1 MASKKMDFIKGP
13 LFERLEKKD
22 GIRGTNEDKRIGF
35 LSDSEKAREAAEV
48 AANFARQFISRGDY
62 EAAYKYRR
70 DAVEKLDIYLTYCG
84 TGLERLFVESV
95 LELSKLSFAVGRGM
109 SALATYLRKGLG
121 LAETSGNLRSHALIC
136 LHLGR
141 LLAYQNKVNEG
152 LAFLEKGKDEVAEL
166 GDSDILKAA
175 AEFLGLYYSLQG
187 RFREALIHFERAE
200 EYFIREQNRLF
211 IYPMTLWSLGVT
223 LFAIGQ
229 VPRALG
235 FFQSYLHSAR
245 DMGLPAVSA
254 IARSILGLAL
264 TVAGKQREALY
275 HLDSSLKEAEETK
288 NSYSLFIAK
297 AGKAIQAFQEG
308 DLNNA
313 FEWFQSAMRDGQ
325 KAKSALIFI
334 NLYIFDMLAEFCRK
348 GFEPVSKEWG
358 YKEQL
363 QICLKDQ
370 SLHLRGVAMRMRA
383 MEKMRAGESA
393 HEVMEDLTSSIDCLQ
408 QAGAALALIDTRIAV
423 AALYLREGNIEEMRD
438 LLQKL
443 WQAISGMGLELT
455 YLPRELRQHIHDD
468 DLQRTARA
476 SERSLLDRYFEF
488 LHNLDGAETEG
499 DLFHRAV
506 RLFSQLLGAERGALF
521 WLPARGRR
529 QEFDLRAGY
538 NLTRREIDSEA
549 FKPSMKLIQRA
560 FRQNQY
566 IRAKPEYSRYISV
579 EDSVSGVLCL
589 PIEVGAEVRGIL
601 YYDNSY
607 LRINFD
613 FLSNQW
619 VPLLIDHT
627 NKYIAHLLEL
637 IDLREAANRLAA
649 DKVYQHEQLGDPI
662 ITQDPSML
670 SMLDK
675 AEKAA
680 KSEATVLVTGETGTG
695 KELLV
700 SRIHKQSPRCDGP
713 FIVLDATSI
722 PENLVESEL
731 FGHEK
736 GAFTGA
742 ESRKRGRIEI
752 AHGGTLFID
761 EVGELPLQV
770 QVKLLRALE
779 SRKFYRVGGTQ
790 TVKSDFRLVAATNRR
805 LGDEVRAGR
814 FRQDLFYRLNVLP
827 IVLPPLRE
835 RGNDISLLARHFFN
849 RYASKYARKD
859 LVLAREDEDALNGY
873 SWPGN
878 VRELQNVVERA
889 VILSN
894 GGRLVLD
901 ITSVHEGREAENFS
915 DTPTMDELQ
924 RRYIRFI
931 LEKTGGQI
939 YGEDGA
945 ASILGMKRSTLY
957 TRMYKLG
964 IKNRNLR

>member
-1 MASKKMDFIKGP
+1 MVQ
-13 LFERLEKKD
+13 L
-22 GIRGTNEDKRIGF
+22 
-35 LSDSEKAREAAEV
+35 LSEPEKAREAAEV
-48 AANFARQFISRGDY
+48 AANHAQQLIGVGDY
-62 EAAYKYRR
+62 EKAYTHHR
-70 DAVEKLDIYLTYCG
+70 DAVETLDIHLTRRG
-84 TGLERLFVESV
+84 AGLERLFVESV

-109 SALATYLRKGLG
+109 NALATYLRKGLE

-141 LLAYQNKVNEG
+141 LLAYQNHVNEG
-152 LAFLEKGKDEVAEL
+152 LAFLEKGKDEVAQL

-187 RFREALIHFERAE
+187 RFREALVHFERAE
-200 EYFIREQNRLF
+200 EYFVQEQNRLF

-235 FFQSYLHSAR
+235 FFQSYLRSAR

-264 TVAGKQREALY
+264 TVAGKRREARY
-275 HLDSSLKEAEETK
+275 HLDFSLKEAREAK
-288 NSYSLFIAK
+288 NAYSLFIAK
-297 AGKAIQAFQEG
+297 AGKAIQAFQGG
-308 DLNNA
+308 DPADA
-313 FEWFQSAMRDGQ
+313 FEWFQSAMQDGQ
-325 KAKSALIFI
+325 KAKSALTFI
-334 NLYIFDMLAEFCRK
+334 NLYIFDMLAEFRRN
-348 GFEPVSKEWG
+348 GFEPLSEEWG
-358 YKEQL
+358 YTQQL
-363 QICLKDQ
+363 AICLKDQ
-370 SLHLRGVAMRMRA
+370 SLHLRGAALRMRG
-383 MEKMRAGESA
+383 MDKMKAGESA
-393 HEVMEDLTSSIDCLQ
+393 HAVMEDLTASIDCLQ
-408 QAGAALALIDTRIAV
+408 QAGADLALLDTRIAV
-423 AALYLREGNIEEMRD
+423 AALYLREGSLDEMRD

-443 WQAISGMGLELT
+443 WQEINGMGLELT
-455 YLPRELRQHIHDD
+455 YLPRSLREHIREE
-468 DLQRTARA
+468 DLQRTAIA
-476 SERSLLDRYFEF
+476 SERSLLDSYFEF
-488 LHNLDGAETEG
+488 LHKLDDAESEG

-521 WLPARGRR
+521 WLPARGSS
-529 QEFDLRAGY
+529 QAFDLRAGY

-549 FKPSMKLIQRA
+549 FAPSMKLIQRA
-560 FRQNQY
+560 FRQKQY
-566 IRAKPEYSRYISV
+566 LRAKPEYSRYVPV
-579 EDSVSGVLCL
+579 EDRVSGVLCL
-589 PIEVGAEVRGIL
+589 PIEVGAEARGIL

-613 FLSNQW
+613 FLSSQL
-619 VPLLIDHT
+619 VPLLIGHT
-627 NKYIAHLLEL
+627 NRYIGHLLEM
-637 IDLREAANRLAA
+637 IHLREAANRLAA
-649 DKVYQHEQLGDPI
+649 DNSYQQERLGDPI

-670 SMLDK
+670 GVLDK
-675 AEKAA
+675 ADKAA
-680 KSEATVLVTGETGTG
+680 GSEATVLVSGETGTG

-700 SRIHKQSPRCDGP
+700 KRIHKQSPRRDGP
-713 FIVLDATSI
+713 FTVLDATSI
-722 PENLVESEL
+722 PESLVESEL

-779 SRKFYRVGGTQ
+779 TKKFYRVGGTQ
-790 TVKSDFRLVAATNRR
+790 TVESNFRLVAATNRR
-805 LGDEVRAGR
+805 LGDEVSAGR

-827 IVLPPLRE
+827 LGLPPLRE
-835 RGNDISLLARHFFN
+835 RGNDISLLARHFFD
-849 RYASKYARKD
+849 RYAGKYGRRD
-859 LVLAREDEDALNGY
+859 LALTRADEDALNSY

-878 VRELQNVVERA
+878 VRELQNVLERA
-889 VILSN
+889 VILSS
-894 GGRLVLD
+894 GGRLMLD
-901 ITSVHEGREAENFS
+901 ITSGRGSLEAANFS

-945 ASILGMKRSTLY
+945 ASMLGMKRSTLY

-964 IKNRNLR
+964 IKSRSR